1 MVNQLVLFSLG
12 LTTVKESY
20 GTNKTLHFCSTYTI
34 RFIKWK
40 VITLFLL
47 QWLHNLKLI
56 SVTNSYTLT
65 FKTVISRLKGTSLDT
80 SYICFFPIL
89 RSTWKS
95 CLRRLICSRTNKSQK
110 SNTFSTETSS
120 TKLTINTVK

>member
-47 QWLHNLKLI
+47 Q
-56 SVTNSYTLT
+56 
-65 FKTVISRLKGTSLDT
+65 
-80 SYICFFPIL
+80 
-89 RSTWKS
+89 
-95 CLRRLICSRTNKSQK
+95 
-110 SNTFSTETSS
+110 
-120 TKLTINTVK
+120 